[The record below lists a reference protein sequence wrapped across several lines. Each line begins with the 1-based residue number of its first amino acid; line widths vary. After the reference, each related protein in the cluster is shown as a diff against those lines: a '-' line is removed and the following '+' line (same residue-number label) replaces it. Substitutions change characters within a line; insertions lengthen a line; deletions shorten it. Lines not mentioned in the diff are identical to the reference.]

1 MSLYTSI
8 AYGLEIRLQVQLSWS
23 VDREVK
29 SVLCNGTHE
38 PSNQMAIDI
47 VAGSRQQSKSWTVP
61 RQMQLFT
68 LIVERCLKVILPPTR
83 RDFVYLSR

>member
-47 VAGSRQQSKSWTVP
+47 GAGSRQQAAKQVLDSSATNA
-61 RQMQLFT
+61 T
-68 LIVERCLKVILPPTR
+68 LYVDCRA
-83 RDFVYLSR
+83 LSEGYFAAN